1 MTANNKTDV
10 SLRDAMYEFS
20 LAARVP
26 DAELLDAFVRRYPQ
40 YADALTEFAIELTA
54 DAMRDSDEEPDMS
67 ADPDAV
73 SPAVARAMG
82 EFQNRLSA
90 VRKGRAAGSSARAR
104 DAASPV
110 RNPFASLGR
119 EGFRALASR
128 INVNTV
134 LLAKL
139 RDRQIDPATMPPEFC
154 RRIAEE
160 MDEPLEDL
168 TAHLA
173 APVDASHAR
182 QFYKSK
188 GKPAP
193 QARQS
198 FTEAVRGSG
207 LSAEQRRR
215 LLSFRD

>member
-1 MTANNKTDV
+1 MIANNKTDA
-10 SLRDAMYEFS
+10 SLKDAMYALS

-40 YADALTEFAIELTA
+40 HADALTEFAIELTA
-54 DAMRDSDEEPDMS
+54 DAMLGSNDEPDIL

-82 EFQNRLSA
+82 QFQNRLSA
-90 VRKGRAAGSSARAR
+90 VWKGRAVGFSAQAR
-104 DAASPV
+104 DATLPI
-110 RNPFASLGR
+110 RNPFASLDR
-119 EGFRALASR
+119 EAFRALASR

-154 RRIAEE
+154 RRVAEE

-182 QFYKSK
+182 QFYKSR

-198 FTEAVRGSG
+198 FAEAVRGSG

>member
-1 MTANNKTDV
+1 MTATKTDA
-10 SLRDAMYEFS
+10 SLQDAMYALS

-40 YADALTEFAIELTA
+40 HADALTEFAIELTA
-54 DAMRDSDEEPDMS
+54 DAMLDGNEEPDMP

-73 SPAVARAMG
+73 SPAVSSAMSQ
-82 EFQNRLSA
+82 FQNRLFA
-90 VRKGRAAGSSARAR
+90 VRKGRTTGSPARAT
-104 DAASPV
+104 ASPV
-110 RNPFASLGR
+110 RNPFASLDR

-128 INVNTV
+128 INANTV

-168 TAHLA
+168 TAHLS
-173 APVDASHAR
+173 APVDGTHAR

-188 GKPAP
+188 GKLAP
-193 QARQS
+193 QGRQS

>member
-1 MTANNKTDV
+1 MTPTKTDA
-10 SLRDAMYEFS
+10 SLRDAMYALS

-40 YADALTEFAIELTA
+40 HADALTEFAIELTA
-54 DAMRDSDEEPDMS
+54 DAMLDGNEEPDMP

-73 SPAVARAMG
+73 SPAVSRAMSQ
-82 EFQNRLSA
+82 FQNRLFA
-90 VRKGRAAGSSARAR
+90 VRKGRAAGSPARAI
-104 DAASPV
+104 ASPV
-110 RNPFASLGR
+110 RNPFASLDR

-128 INVNTV
+128 INANTV

-160 MDEPLEDL
+160 MDEPLEAL
-168 TAHLA
+168 TGHLA
-173 APVDASHAR
+173 APLEAPHAR

-193 QARQS
+193 QARQP
-198 FTEAVRGSG
+198 FTQAVRGSG

>member
-1 MTANNKTDV
+1 MIANNKTDA
-10 SLRDAMYEFS
+10 SLKEAMYALS

-40 YADALTEFAIELTA
+40 HADALTEFAIELTA
-54 DAMRDSDEEPDMS
+54 DAMLGSNEEPDIL

-82 EFQNRLSA
+82 EFQNGLFA
-90 VRKGRAAGSSARAR
+90 IRKRRATGSSARAI
-104 DAASPV
+104 AAPV
-110 RNPFASLGR
+110 RNPFASLDR

-139 RDRQIDPATMPPEFC
+139 RDRQIDPATLPPEFC
-154 RRIAEE
+154 RRVAEE
-160 MDEPLEDL
+160 MDEPLDDL

-182 QFYKSK
+182 QFYKSR

-198 FTEAVRGSG
+198 FAEAVRGSG